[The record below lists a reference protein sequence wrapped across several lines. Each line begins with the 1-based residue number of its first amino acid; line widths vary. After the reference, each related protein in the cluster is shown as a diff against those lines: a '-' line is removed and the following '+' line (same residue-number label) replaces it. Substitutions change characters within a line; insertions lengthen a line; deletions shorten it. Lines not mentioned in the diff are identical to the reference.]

1 MTAIDP
7 GEPSLTAQETE
18 ERLTRVDLFKSA
30 YNLVNGLLWP
40 DGFGVYDVIN
50 VAKFLEGESV

>member
-1 MTAIDP
+1 MTTLDP
-7 GEPSLTAQETE
+7 GTPSPAAQEDE

-30 YNLVNGLLWP
+30 YRLVSDHEWP

-50 VAKFLEGESV
+50 VARFLDGESV